1 MASIRMTGLSSG
13 LDTESMVKQLSEAY
27 QTKVDDAKKVQTKAE
42 WKKEAWASLNTKLL
56 DFYKGSLST
65 FKSVASY
72 RSKAISGDLK
82 GVKITANNGAVNGSH
97 RVQVLSTAAAQ
108 MWTGKKI
115 NTGTYT
121 ATSYTAAKDATATL
135 GELRDTSGNPLGDK
149 LVNMKFSV
157 TANGK
162 DYNVDLSNKGFGT
175 DTSIDT
181 IVSEI
186 NGQLNGSNVSVAYA
200 AGGLQITNASSTTVT
215 STEADGSTTSKAEGG
230 YEIQITA
237 SDDNT
242 ASLLGLKTGEAVTV
256 KPASAAANETEH
268 VNVISGGTKL
278 CTEVKTADSKITGSS
293 KISDMNSDLVG
304 KEISINGQKIT
315 IGNNTTLSDV
325 ASQMAK
331 LGIDANY
338 DAGQGRFYLN
348 AKNTGVDNG
357 FTIGGDQE
365 LIAAL
370 GLDLQEGDEGRIDAS
385 NAKISYN
392 GVEYEQAT
400 NAFSINGLS
409 IEAVEKGESQTFSV
423 GTDAQ
428 GIYDKVKQF
437 VKDYNTL
444 IAEMNTLYSADRAKD
459 YEPLTDDEKSV
470 MSDDEVEK
478 WEKKIKDSL
487 LRRDDTISSLLTTMR
502 STLNGQVM
510 VTASDGSTKG
520 YSLASFGI
528 ETGTYTEKGLLHIY
542 GDKDDSSYA
551 EQDDKLMAAI
561 KENPDAVEQTLSG
574 LGTQLYDAFRKSMTR
589 IEGVRSSMTF
599 YNDKTMDDEISDY
612 KDKVTKEQEK
622 MTSAEDKF
630 YDQFS
635 AMETAMAKLQAQ
647 QTYISQLFGS
657 SS

>member
-72 RSKAISGDLK
+72 RSKAVSGDLK

-97 RVQVLSTAAAQ
+97 KVQVLSTAAAQ

-121 ATSYTAAKDATATL
+121 ATSYTAAIDTKTTL
-135 GELRDTSGNPLGDK
+135 GELKDSSGNALGDK
-149 LVNMKFSV
+149 LANIKFSV
-157 TANGK
+157 AADGK
-162 DYNVDLSNKGFGT
+162 DYDIDLSNKGFGD
-175 DTSIDT
+175 DTSIET
-181 IVSEI
+181 IVNEI
-186 NGQLNGSNVSVAYA
+186 NTQLGDSGLSVEYA
-200 AGGLQITNASSTTVT
+200 AGTFRMTNSTSKNVT
-215 STEADGSTTSKAEGG
+215 STDADGNETNSIQGG
-230 YEIQITA
+230 YDIKLTTADEATA
-237 SDDNT
+237 SIF
-242 ASLLGLKTGEAVTV
+242 GLKTDGETV
-256 KPASAAANETEH
+256 IQPASAAKNDLDV
-268 VNVISGGTKL
+268 VNVIGGAQKFNV
-278 CTEVKTADSKITGSS
+278 EVKTDNTAITGSS
-293 KISDMNSDLVG
+293 KLSDLNNDLVG

-315 IGNNTTLSDV
+315 IGNNTTLNDI

-338 DAGQGRFYLN
+338 DEGQGRFYLN

-357 FTIGGDQE
+357 FTVGGDQE

-385 NAKISYN
+385 NAKILYN

-400 NAFSINGLS
+400 NAFSINGLT
-409 IEAVEKGESQTFSV
+409 IEAVEKGDSQTFSV

-444 IAEMNTLYSADRAKD
+444 IAEMNTLYNADRAKD
-459 YEPLTDDEKSV
+459 YEPLTDDEKSA

-487 LRRDDTISSLLTTMR
+487 LRRDDTISTLLTTMR
-502 STLNGQVM
+502 STLNGQIM
-510 VTASDGSTKG
+510 VTATDGSTKG

-542 GDKDDSSYA
+542 GDEDDSDYA
-551 EQDDKLMAAI
+551 EQDDKLLAAI
-561 KENPDAVEQTLSG
+561 KENPDAVEQTLAG
-574 LGTQLYDAFRKSMTR
+574 LGTKLYDSFRKSMTR

-599 YNDKTMDDEISDY
+599 YNDKYMDDEISDY

-622 MTSAEDKF
+622 MTAAEDKF

-657 SS
+657 AS